1 MGFGKR
7 IRVLLKSQLNYWV
20 TRAEDPEKII
30 NQAVEEMEEALER
43 ARTRHA
49 ALKFRTNGRA
59 RLLERI
65 QDQISYWQKSA
76 EEFIKKDMEE
86 NTRDCLRKRR
96 ALEEEGRKL
105 NISQVRD
112 EEKLKEMGDALKVLE
127 DRVQMVKAKR
137 NVLIKD
143 IRLRR
148 GMPEKT
154 RVVEAVD
161 EVGFEEPFSLMRK
174 MEERIEEEGELTFIR
189 EDKEEEAREREE
201 KLINEEIE
209 ALKRKIKKGGSKNEI
224 KE

>member
-7 IRVLLKSQLNYWV
+7 IGVLLKSQLNHWI

-30 NQAVEEMEEALER
+30 NQAVEEMEEALESAR
-43 ARTRHA
+43 ARHA
-49 ALKFRTNGRA
+49 ALKFRSNGRE
-59 RLLERI
+59 RLLKRI
-65 QDQISYWQKSA
+65 RDQVSYWQKSA

-86 NTRDCLRKRR
+86 NARDSLRKRR
-96 ALEEEGRKL
+96 DFEEEERKL
-105 NISQVRD
+105 NISQTRD

-148 GMPEKT
+148 GMSDKT
-154 RVVEAVD
+154 KAVEAVD
-161 EVGFEEPFSLMRK
+161 EVGFEEPFSIMRK
-174 MEERIEEEGELTFIR
+174 MEERIEEEGEHTFIR
-189 EDKEEEAREREE
+189 EEKEEEAREREE

-209 ALKRKIKKGGSKNEI
+209 ALKRNIKKGGK
-224 KE
+224 

>member
-7 IRVLLKSQLNYWV
+7 IGVLLKSQLNYLV

-30 NQAVEEMEEALER
+30 NQAVEEMEEALES

-49 ALKFRTNGRA
+49 ALKFRSNGRA
-59 RLLERI
+59 RLLKRI
-65 QDQISYWQKSA
+65 RDQVSYWQKSA

-86 NTRDCLRKRR
+86 NVRDSLRKRR
-96 ALEEEGRKL
+96 AFEEEERKL
-105 NISQVRD
+105 NISQARD

-137 NVLIKD
+137 NMLIKD

-148 GMPEKT
+148 GMSEKT
-154 RVVEAVD
+154 KVLEAVD
-161 EVGFEEPFSLMRK
+161 EVGFEEPFSIMRK
-174 MEERIEEEGELTFIR
+174 MEERIEEEGEHTFVR
-189 EDKEEEAREREE
+189 EEKEEEAREREE

-209 ALKRKIKKGGSKNEI
+209 ALKRNIKKGGK
-224 KE
+224 

>member
-7 IRVLLKSQLNYWV
+7 IGVLLKSQLNYWV

-30 NQAVEEMEEALER
+30 NQAVEEMEEGLER
-43 ARTRHA
+43 AKSRHA
-49 ALKFRTNGRA
+49 ALKFRSNGRA

-65 QDQISYWQKSA
+65 HDQVSYWQKSA

-86 NTRDCLRKRR
+86 NARDSLRKRR
-96 ALEEEGRKL
+96 ALEEEERRL
-105 NISQVRD
+105 NISQARD
-112 EEKLKEMGDALKVLE
+112 EGKLKEMGDAIKVLE

-148 GMPEKT
+148 GVSEKAK
-154 RVVEAVD
+154 VAEAVD
-161 EVGFEEPFSLMRK
+161 EVGFEEPFSIMRK

-189 EDKEEEAREREE
+189 EEKEEEAREREE

-209 ALKRKIKKGGSKNEI
+209 ALKRNIKKGGK
-224 KE
+224 

>member
-7 IRVLLKSQLNYWV
+7 IGVLLKSQLNHWV

-30 NQAVEEMEEALER
+30 NQAVEEMEEALES

-49 ALKFRTNGRA
+49 ALKLRSNGRA

-65 QDQISYWQKSA
+65 RDQVSYWQKSA

-86 NTRDCLRKRR
+86 NARDSLRKRR
-96 ALEEEGRKL
+96 ALEEEERKL
-105 NISQVRD
+105 NISQARD

-127 DRVQMVKAKR
+127 DRVRMVKAKR
-137 NVLIKD
+137 NVLIKE

-148 GMPEKT
+148 GISEKT
-154 RVVEAVD
+154 KVVEAVD
-161 EVGFEEPFSLMRK
+161 EFGFEEPFSIIRK
-174 MEERIEEEGELTFIR
+174 MEERIEEGEHTFMR
-189 EDKEEEAREREE
+189 KEKEEEAREREE

-209 ALKRKIKKGGSKNEI
+209 ALKRNIKKGGSKNEI

>member
-7 IRVLLKSQLNYWV
+7 IGVLLKSQLNHWV

-49 ALKFRTNGRA
+49 ALKFRSNGRA
-59 RLLERI
+59 RLLKRI
-65 QDQISYWQKSA
+65 RDQVSYWQKSA

-86 NTRDCLRKRR
+86 NARDSLRKKR
-96 ALEEEGRKL
+96 ALEEEERKL
-105 NISQVRD
+105 NISRARD

-127 DRVQMVKAKR
+127 DRVQTVKAKR

-148 GMPEKT
+148 GMSEKT
-154 RVVEAVD
+154 KVVEAVD
-161 EVGFEEPFSLMRK
+161 EVGFEEPFSIMRK

-189 EDKEEEAREREE
+189 EEKEEEAREREE

-209 ALKRKIKKGGSKNEI
+209 ALKRNIKKGGK
-224 KE
+224 

>member
-7 IRVLLKSQLNYWV
+7 IGVLLKSQLNHWV

-49 ALKFRTNGRA
+49 ALKFRSNGRA
-59 RLLERI
+59 RLLKRI
-65 QDQISYWQKSA
+65 RDQVSYWQKSA

-86 NTRDCLRKRR
+86 NARDSLRKKR
-96 ALEEEGRKL
+96 ALEEEERKL
-105 NISQVRD
+105 NISRARD

-148 GMPEKT
+148 GMSEKT
-154 RVVEAVD
+154 KVVEAVD
-161 EVGFEEPFSLMRK
+161 EVGFEEPFSIMRK

-189 EDKEEEAREREE
+189 EEKEEEAREREE

-209 ALKRKIKKGGSKNEI
+209 ALKRNIKKGGK
-224 KE
+224 